1 MFSYIRNIAVR
12 ASGRVVFI
20 ADWNNG
26 LIAVDSTSGCKV
38 WQYNAGDL
46 VHATGV
52 CTDGCGSVFVCGLNS
67 HNVLHFNETG
77 ERLGEIVSQTD
88 EVVRP
93 LSVCFDKTKST
104 LVVAKLD
111 GRNALLRFS
120 LART

>member
-1 MFSYIRNIAVR
+1 MCNVR
-12 ASGRVVFI
+12 SHAHI
-20 ADWNNG
+20 HNG
-26 LIAVDSTSGCKV
+26 LIAVDSASGCKV

-46 VHATGV
+46 VNASGV
-52 CTDGCGSVFVCGLNS
+52 CTDGCGSVFVCGYNS
-67 HNVLHFNETG
+67 HNVLQFNETG

-88 EVVRP
+88 GVVYP

-104 LVVAKLD
+104 LVVEKQD